1 MNQLQVVQH
10 PVSEFV
16 FMEGNK
22 VVTDSLTIS
31 KMFGKRHD
39 NVKRDILDI
48 LLKLDDLKHSDEVRE
63 LGIDLSSLKFEECGY
78 RADNK
83 QFYQKYLLNFDE
95 FMLVTMGYTTQRA
108 MIVKIKYINEFNR
121 MKEYIEKQQQNKLP
135 TTFAEALRLAADLE
149 EEKQQLLIE
158 NREMKPKAQYFD
170 IVLDSTS
177 TYTATQIANELG
189 ISSAKALNKIL
200 HEKEVQRRVGGQW
213 VLYAKHQGKGY
224 VDTQTYAFDRN
235 DGSRGSKQQLRWTEK
250 GRRFIHEL
258 LNADKNNLQIM

>member
-1 MNQLQVVQH
+1 MNQLKVVQQ

-16 FMEGNK
+16 FVDGNN
-22 VVTDSLTIS
+22 VVTDSLTIAQ
-31 KMFGKRHD
+31 MFGKEHK
-39 NVKRDILDI
+39 NVMADIRKTIDTLES
-48 LLKLDDLKHSDEVRE
+48 LKVSEEVKE
-63 LGIDLSSLKFEECGY
+63 MGIDIGALRFQHTSY
-78 RADNK
+78 IHPQNK
-83 QFYQKYLLNFDE
+83 QTYSKYHLNFDA

-121 MKEYIEKQQQNKLP
+121 MKEYIEKQNKLP

-158 NREMKPKAQYFD
+158 NHEMKPKAQYFD

-189 ISSAKALNKIL
+189 ISSAKALNKLL

-224 VDTQTYAFDRN
+224 IDTKTFTFDKN
-235 DGSRGSKQQLRWTEK
+235 DGSRGSNQQLRWTEK
-250 GRRFIHEL
+250 GRRFIHDLINEE
-258 LNADKNNLQIM
+258 NNKLQVM